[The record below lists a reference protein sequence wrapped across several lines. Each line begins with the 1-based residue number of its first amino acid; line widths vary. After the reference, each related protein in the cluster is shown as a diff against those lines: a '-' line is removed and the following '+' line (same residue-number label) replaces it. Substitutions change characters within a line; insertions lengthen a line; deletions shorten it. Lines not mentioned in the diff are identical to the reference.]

1 MSRLL
6 YTIYSNNFLHQ
17 HYKDITTVQQ
27 DYANKCNA
35 DYMVHHIKQPMS
47 FADLQMQK
55 LLLLESQFYNQIVY
69 IDFDVIPLAHS
80 KDIFSHNYNLAM
92 LPLIRYQH
100 SCEKMKIKNDV
111 HRYYNTL
118 SKSKEIIF
126 NTGVV
131 ATTMDVIHKLRLS
144 ERYEK
149 FKQAKTNINNEAF
162 ITWLIETYDIEYTML
177 PMSYNNIVDDT
188 FHNPQYNI
196 SNFIHFSNKQ
206 FNFQQTA
213 LHTEIN

>member
-6 YTIYSNNFLHQ
+6 YTIYSNNFLPEY
-17 HYKDITTVQQ
+17 YKDIVTIQQ
-27 DYANKCNA
+27 DYADKCNA

-55 LLLLESQFYNQIVY
+55 LLLLESQFYDQIVY
-69 IDFDVIPLAHS
+69 IDFDVIPLLHS
-80 KDIFSHNYNLAM
+80 KDIFKQNYNLAM

-100 SCEKMKIKNDV
+100 SCFKMKIKNDV

-118 SKSKEIIF
+118 SMSKEIIF

-131 ATTMDVIHKLRLS
+131 ATTIDAVLKLRLS

-149 FKQAKTNINNEAF
+149 FKKAGTDINNEAF
-162 ITWLIETYDIEYTML
+162 ITWLVETYNISYDIL
-177 PMSYNNIVDDT
+177 PMSYNNIVDESYND
-188 FHNPQYNI
+188 PQYNI
-196 SNFIHFSNKQ
+196 SNFVHFSNKQ
-206 FNFQQTA
+206 FSFQRTA